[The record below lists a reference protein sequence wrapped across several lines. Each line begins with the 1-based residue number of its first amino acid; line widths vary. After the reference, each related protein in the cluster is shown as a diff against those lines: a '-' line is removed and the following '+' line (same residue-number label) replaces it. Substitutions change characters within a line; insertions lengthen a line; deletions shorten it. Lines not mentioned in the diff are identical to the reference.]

1 MHAEAQILYFSHM
14 STKDRSKDV
23 KRAVVVAG
31 LRPRRRL
38 KNLLQRN
45 LDSGVKSSSLCCLLS
60 SACGGL
66 GLPCSAIPL
75 PLPRLRSSS
84 SPLFGGDHGATQHH
98 QEDQAQGEGD
108 AHPHGV
114 GSLRPPFPFRC
125 PMRPFP
131 TVLRFDRI
139 QCSCRRSPQSFDWPF
154 ALLRCG

>member
-14 STKDRSKDV
+14 GTKDRSKDV

-45 LDSGVKSSSLCCLLS
+45 LDSGVKSSSLCCLLC

-131 TVLRFDRI
+131 TVLRFVRI
-139 QCSCRRSPQSFDWPF
+139 RCSV
-154 ALLRCG
+154 LLNLSVGFGIASWRLM

>member
-1 MHAEAQILYFSHM
+1 MYFSHM
-14 STKDRSKDV
+14 GTKDRSKDV

-45 LDSGVKSSSLCCLLS
+45 LDSGVKSSSLCCLLC

-131 TVLRFDRI
+131 TVLRFVRI
-139 QCSCRRSPQSFDWPF
+139 RCSVPPISSIFRLDL
-154 ALLRCG
+154 ALLRGG